1 MFGQVGSHVMSA
13 GAHTHSVSGTT
24 VSNGAHIHAT
34 SENPVGNN
42 EAHNNLQ
49 PYITVYMFKRT
60 V

>member
-1 MFGQVGSHVMSA
+1 MFRQVGSHVMSA

-42 EAHNNLQ
+42 ESHNNLQ

-60 V
+60 A